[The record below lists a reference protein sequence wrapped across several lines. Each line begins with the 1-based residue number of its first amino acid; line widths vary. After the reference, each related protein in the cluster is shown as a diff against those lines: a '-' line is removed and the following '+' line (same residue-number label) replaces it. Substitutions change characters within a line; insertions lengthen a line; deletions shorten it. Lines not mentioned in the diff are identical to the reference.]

1 MSLAIFDLDHTILQG
16 DSDSAWL
23 QFLVD
28 KNKVDKV
35 TVEKMNG
42 KFYDDY
48 MHGRLEFDDYANFA
62 FGIISSIHISN
73 LKTLRKEYFKQRI
86 IPMIRP
92 KAVALLESHRRR
104 EHTIVLS
111 TATNEFI
118 SRPVAEYLK
127 VDHLIATQLEKS
139 VDGFTGNVFG
149 TPNFREGKVTNIL
162 EWLKDNTRHQLA
174 TAYFYSDSINDLP
187 LLLAVGYPRPVNAD
201 PALLEKARENRWRN
215 LNLSK

>member
-28 KNKVDKV
+28 KKEVNKK
-35 TVEKMNG
+35 TVSKMNS

-48 MHGRLEFDDYANFA
+48 IHGRLKFDDYAEFA
-62 FGIISSIHISN
+62 FGIISTIHISQ
-73 LKTLRKEYFKQRI
+73 LKKLRKEYFKQRI

-92 KAVALLESHRRR
+92 KAVNLLESHRRR
-104 EHTIVLS
+104 GHTIILS

-118 SRPVAEYLK
+118 SRPISEYLK
-127 VDHLIATQLEKS
+127 VDTLIATQLEKS
-139 VDGFTGNVFG
+139 SYGFTGNVFG
-149 TPNFREGKVTNIL
+149 TPNFCEGKLTNIL
-162 EWLKDNTRHQLA
+162 SWLKENTAHQLA
-174 TAYFYSDSINDLP
+174 TSYFYSDSINDLP
-187 LLLAVGYPRPVNAD
+187 LLEAVGYPRPVNAD
-201 PALLEKARENRWRN
+201 EQLLKVARTNRWRN